1 MEQEIK
7 ISTSLDQDENTI
19 PYGGDPD
26 DRIDLLIDPK
36 SESWAQR
43 YEGFTRALETDIS
56 IDAILRANF
65 TRHEALMLMPS
76 DRLDIKELHAAN
88 TERYKALLAGRF
100 KDVEDSL
107 ATKLTMT
114 YFGLPVAPMENPL
127 LELAT
132 SLGLEQEEVPL
143 YKARPPLHFLTA
155 HDRRNWGK
163 DSLKGKLILPY
174 VCFV

>member
-1 MEQEIK
+1 MEQEINV
-7 ISTSLDQDENTI
+7 SASLDQDENRI
-19 PYGGDPD
+19 PYSGDPD
-26 DRIDLLIDPK
+26 VRIDLLIDPK

-56 IDAILRANF
+56 INAILRTNF

-88 TERYKALLAGRF
+88 TKRYKALLAGRF
-100 KDVEDSL
+100 KNVEDSL
-107 ATKLTMT
+107 VTKLTMT

-132 SLGLEQEEVPL
+132 SLGLEQEEVPQ

-163 DSLKGKLILPY
+163 DSLKGKF
-174 VCFV
+174 VRQFSCFA